1 MRSCFEIFTGTN
13 VVKIKPGTKLKPTK
27 KIHKGVEIA
36 SNVTKPQD
44 TIITSSPVSVTPK
57 QPRTKPLTKP
67 KPTLHNI
74 VKEQPVTNTS
84 VSVYKVSNF
93 LQTPLNI

>member
-36 SNVTKPQD
+36 SKVILPHD
-44 TIITSSPVSVTPK
+44 TVITSSPVSVTPK
-57 QPRTKPLTKP
+57 QPSMKPLTKP
-67 KPTLHNI
+67 KPTLHDI
-74 VKEQPVTNTS
+74 VKELHGTTTS
-84 VSVYKVSNF
+84 VSDYKVSNF